1 MPEPWELGNNFMIT
15 LAKVAKPKLSLTIMT
30 NNNTI
35 IRKTVPFYE
44 LLAVCQELSNCLN
57 YIIKFS
63 PHNISLI

>member
-30 NNNTI
+30 YNNTI

-44 LLAVCQELSNCLN
+44 LLAICQELYNCLN

-63 PHNISLI
+63 RHNISLI